1 MTQLQPSRCKLAE
14 FERAVFSIT
23 PEEGTP
29 FDALLDPG
37 YWAHVSGHF
46 RIGSRIE
53 IYPPEGN
60 YYAELF
66 VQACG
71 RLFARVAV
79 LRKIDFDAVDVSED
93 DLTAGYTVK
102 YSGMHAKWAVYRV
115 SDKTMVASKMED
127 KPAAMAWL
135 AQHVKTVGKAK
146 AA

>member
-14 FERAVFSIT
+14 YERAVFSVT

-29 FDALLDPG
+29 FDALLDSG

-60 YYAELF
+60 YYAELI
-66 VQACG
+66 VQAAG
-71 RLFARVAV
+71 RLFAKVAV
-79 LRKIDFDAVDVSED
+79 LRKVDLGEVDVGED
-93 DLTAGYTVK
+93 DLMAGYKIK
-102 YSGMHAKWAVYRV
+102 YSGMHAKWAVYRL
-115 SDKTMVASKMED
+115 SDNAMIASKMED
-127 KPAAMAWL
+127 KPTAMTWL
-135 AQHVKTVGKAK
+135 AQHVKTVGRPK